1 MKVKNRKELFEHL
14 ENIMARTYEKI
25 KEEGKLEYEQNLLK
39 SFIIESNE
47 PNLNSLK
54 QSQSK
59 EFKIDIFPTEDKT
72 LHVLNIG
79 LKEKKK
85 AVFYVDSFN
94 PRFWIF
100 HTTSKSILVNTIIKK
115 LVGVIGGKLDHP
127 WLYTNFL
134 DTIRKESTQV
144 RGTGI
149 QYKYGEVF
157 PDENQEVEEFS
168 MRIWGSM
175 AQNIIEQLRRSP
187 QLKHTLTLS
196 SIGIKQEYNND
207 FVIED
212 ITYWGRFLARGTSIQ
227 AHLEVVENI
236 QKKYQS
242 ILSQIEKE
250 RITYRKREHSIKIEG
265 RPLLITFKKK
275 IEDLNKFLEV
285 VVSSKIPFR
294 LWGIKTFIEKDFALV
309 IGIDLHNG
317 DKFSMEVT
325 PVWIR
330 FYLPEGACG
339 NTVIRLVTNLQKYY
353 DADTKLEGIENGRI
367 I

>member
-1 MKVKNRKELFEHL
+1 MRVKNRKELFEYL
-14 ENIMARTYEKI
+14 ENVMTRTYEKI
-25 KEEGKLEYEQNLLK
+25 KEEGKLEHEQNLLK

-47 PNLNSLK
+47 PNINLLRESI
-54 QSQSK
+54 S
-59 EFKIDIFPTEDKT
+59 EGIKINIFPTEDRT
-72 LHVLNIG
+72 LHIVDIALNE
-79 LKEKKK
+79 KEK
-85 AVFYVDSFN
+85 ASFYLDTFN
-94 PRFWIF
+94 PRFWIL
-100 HTTSKSILVNTIIKK
+100 HTVSKSILVNRIIKK

-127 WLYTNFL
+127 WLDTNFL

-149 QYKYGEVF
+149 QYKFGDVF
-157 PDENQEVEEFS
+157 PDEEQEVEEFS

-175 AQNIIEQLRRSP
+175 AQSIIEQLKKSP

-196 SIGIKQEYNND
+196 SIGIKQVYNGE

-212 ITYWGRFLARGTSIQ
+212 ITYWGRFLAKGTSIQ
-227 AHLEVVENI
+227 AHLEVVESI

-250 RITYRKREHSIKIEG
+250 RIVYRKREHSIKIEG
-265 RPLLITFKKK
+265 KPLLITFKKE

-309 IGIDLHNG
+309 TGIDLHNG

-325 PVWIR
+325 PTWIR
-330 FYLPEGACG
+330 FYLLEEACG